1 MTSERLLQS
10 MVMDLWQD
18 LQQPGA
24 LLQLGVI
31 AACLGLAWW
40 RARAGLRHAR
50 ALVQSLEAQEALARL
65 MFPVFALILVALAK
79 PIAAQFMKTNLLRV
93 AITLLVA
100 YSLIQ
105 AAVYAVSRITRTPVI
120 AALER
125 VLVLSIWIGTALYVT
140 GYWVDVIELLESIK
154 FPMGKQKVDLWT
166 LISAAFWVIVT
177 LLIALWLGG
186 VMESRL
192 LHQESMDPSL
202 RAVLGRVLRALM
214 LVIGVLIGLGLVGLD
229 LTALS
234 VFGGALGVG
243 LGLGFQRIA
252 SNYVSGFI
260 VLLER
265 MVRIGDMVKVDQFS
279 GRVQTIS
286 TRYTVLRGLDGIDNI
301 VPNELLTSLAVQNF
315 SRAGALRLKVVVQ
328 IAYESDFDRAAQLAQ
343 EAALATPRVLA
354 TPAPLVVI
362 KQMAA
367 TGIELELGFS
377 IADPENGQDVVRSA
391 ITQSMLSK
399 FAASGISVPF
409 AQREVSALDARQTDG
424 DSAPPAHP
432 AKGV

>member
-1 MTSERLLQS
+1 
-10 MVMDLWQD
+10 
-18 LQQPGA
+18 
-24 LLQLGVI
+24 
-31 AACLGLAWW
+31 
-40 RARAGLRHAR
+40 
-50 ALVQSLEAQEALARL
+50 
-65 MFPVFALILVALAK
+65 
-79 PIAAQFMKTNLLRV
+79 
-93 AITLLVA
+93 
-100 YSLIQ
+100 
-105 AAVYAVSRITRTPVI
+105 
-120 AALER
+120 
-125 VLVLSIWIGTALYVT
+125 
-140 GYWVDVIELLESIK
+140 
-154 FPMGKQKVDLWT
+154 
-166 LISAAFWVIVT
+166 
-177 LLIALWLGG
+177 
-186 VMESRL
+186 
-192 LHQESMDPSL
+192 MDPSL

-343 EAALATPRVLA
+343 EAALATPRVLVN
-354 TPAPLVVI
+354 PAPLVVI

-424 DSAPPAHP
+424 DSAPPANP
-432 AKGV
+432 AKGVQSGA